1 MGSGF
6 GPGGSGSLANPLKL
20 EMIKARRTQDT
31 NTQASVLMRQFIFEG
46 EDMSSTYNL
55 YVSCRPSVEN
65 HGQQQIF
72 IFSVHS
78 RHRYLL
84 EYV

>member
-20 EMIKARRTQDT
+20 GMIKARRTQDT
-31 NTQASVLMRQFIFEG
+31 NTQASVLVRLFIFVGEG
-46 EDMSSTYNL
+46 MSSICIL

-65 HGQQQIF
+65 HHG
-72 IFSVHS
+72 
-78 RHRYLL
+78 
-84 EYV
+84 

>member
-31 NTQASVLMRQFIFEG
+31 NTQASVLVRLFIFVGEG
-46 EDMSSTYNL
+46 MSSICNL

-65 HGQQQIF
+65 HHG
-72 IFSVHS
+72 
-78 RHRYLL
+78 
-84 EYV
+84 